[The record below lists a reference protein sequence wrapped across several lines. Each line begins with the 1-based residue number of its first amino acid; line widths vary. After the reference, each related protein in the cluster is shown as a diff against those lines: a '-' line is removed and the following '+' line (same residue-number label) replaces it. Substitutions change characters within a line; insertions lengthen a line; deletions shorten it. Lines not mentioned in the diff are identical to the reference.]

1 VSTFVIVHGAWS
13 GGWAWGAVARALRA
27 AGHEAFTPTL
37 TGLGERV
44 HLASPEI
51 DLDTHVMDVVNVL
64 RFEALASVVLV
75 GHSYGGMVITGVAE
89 RVPERIRHLVYLDAF
104 VPRDGESVEAIVG
117 PEMAGA
123 VIEASATHGDGW
135 RVPFLGEPIDRERV
149 TPMPLAPMRQPVEV
163 RSAVA
168 SRLPRSFVHF
178 TAKLPSDPQGPVI
191 TRVAARIRA
200 EGGWAYREV
209 AFGHSPQFTVPQE
222 VARLLLD
229 WA

>member
-51 DLDTHVMDVVNVL
+51 DLDTHIMDVVNVL

-89 RVPERIRHLVYLDAF
+89 RVPERIRRLVYLDAF

-117 PEMAGA
+117 PEMAGT
-123 VIEASATHGDGW
+123 VIEAGAAHGDGW

-149 TPMPLAPMRQPVEV
+149 TAMPLAPMRQTIVV
-163 RSAVA
+163 RDALA

-178 TAKLPSDPQGPVI
+178 TAKPPGDPQGPVI
-191 TRVAARIRA
+191 ARVAAGLQA
-200 EGGWAYREV
+200 EGGWEYHEV
-209 AFGHSPQFTVPQE
+209 AFGHSPQFAVPQE
-222 VARLLLD
+222 VARLLLA